1 MSSNNTRTR
10 SKGYMPAIVFK
21 TILADRSAS
30 METFNGK
37 QYDMVEHLLND
48 AKKQASETNKQT
60 HVKFVTFD
68 NRVTTIIDQD
78 ISSYNINRDVIED
91 AMKPSSSTRF
101 NDTLIEEIDS
111 LILKKENYLQS
122 LSNKARALNP
132 DIAMVLIAITD
143 GEDNSSQ
150 HSMKGTREE
159 MLQFRQNGGRAI
171 LMAANM
177 DAEEIGGKYG
187 FNPEK
192 AITVHNSNPVAIESC
207 YRAVSHMARNLSL
220 GIDASFTPF
229 ERASSQALPSLQ
241 GNTGPPQLQRAVA
254 MPLDSI
260 QDDDDDDNHPLL
272 WTNFNSDDNSS
283 LLTAPTLTRSQRY

>member
-10 SKGYMPAIVFK
+10 SKGYMPTIIYK

-30 METFNGK
+30 MESFNGK

-48 AKKQASETNKQT
+48 AKKQALETNQPT

-68 NRVTTIIDQD
+68 NRVTTVIDQD
-78 ISSYNINRDVIED
+78 ISSYTINRDIIED
-91 AMKPSSSTRF
+91 VMKPSSSTRF
-101 NDTLIEEIDS
+101 NDTLIEQIDS
-111 LILKKENYLQS
+111 LIIKKEKYLQS
-122 LSNKARALNP
+122 LSNEARTLKP

-143 GEDNSSQ
+143 GEDNASR
-150 HSMKGTREE
+150 HSMEGAREE

-207 YRAVSHMARNLSL
+207 YRAVSTMARNLSL
-220 GIDASFTPF
+220 GIDTSFTQF
-229 ERASSQALPSLQ
+229 ERATSQSLPQLQ
-241 GNTGPPQLQRAVA
+241 GNTGLPQLQRAVA

-260 QDDDDDDNHPLL
+260 QDDDDDNHPLA
-272 WTNFNSDDNSS
+272 WTDLNSDLLNPM
-283 LLTAPTLTRSQRY
+283 LTAPTLTRQYRQ

>member
-68 NRVTTIIDQD
+68 NRVRTIIDQD
-78 ISSYNINRDVIED
+78 ISSYNIDRDVIED
-91 AMKPSSSTRF
+91 AMKPSASTRF

-111 LILKKENYLQS
+111 LILKKETYLQS

-143 GEDNSSQ
+143 GEDNVSQ
-150 HSMKGTREE
+150 HSMEGAREE
-159 MLQFRQNGGRAI
+159 MVQFRQNGGRAI

-192 AITVHNSNPVAIESC
+192 SITVHNSNPIAIESC
-207 YRAVSHMARNLSL
+207 YRAVSGMARNLSL
-220 GIDASFTPF
+220 GIDTSFTPV

-241 GNTGPPQLQRAVA
+241 GNTGPPQLHRAMA
-254 MPLDSI
+254 MPLESI
-260 QDDDDDDNHPLL
+260 QDDDDNHPLL
-272 WTNFNSDDNSS
+272 WTNFNSDNNSS
-283 LLTAPTLTRSQRY
+283 LLTAPTLTRQYRQ

>member
-10 SKGYMPAIVFK
+10 SKGYMPTIIYK

-30 METFNGK
+30 MESFNGK

-48 AKKQASETNKQT
+48 AKKQALETNQPT

-68 NRVTTIIDQD
+68 NRVTTVIDQD
-78 ISSYNINRDVIED
+78 ISSYTINRDIIED
-91 AMKPSSSTRF
+91 VMKPSSSTRF
-101 NDTLIEEIDS
+101 NDTLIEQIDS
-111 LILKKENYLQS
+111 LILKKEKYLQS
-122 LSNKARALNP
+122 LSNEARTLKP

-143 GEDNSSQ
+143 GEDNASR
-150 HSMKGTREE
+150 HSMEGTREE

-207 YRAVSHMARNLSL
+207 YRAVSTMARNLSL
-220 GIDASFTPF
+220 GIDTSFTQF
-229 ERASSQALPSLQ
+229 ERATSQSLPPLQ
-241 GNTGPPQLQRAVA
+241 GNTGLPQLQRAVA
-254 MPLDSI
+254 MPLNSI
-260 QDDDDDDNHPLL
+260 QDDDDDNHPLA
-272 WTNFNSDDNSS
+272 WTDLNSS
-283 LLTAPTLTRSQRY
+283 LLNPTLTAPTLTRQYRQ

>member
-1 MSSNNTRTR
+1 MSSNTRTR
-10 SKGYMPAIVFK
+10 SKGYMPTIVFK

-48 AKKQASETNKQT
+48 AKKQASETNKKT

-68 NRVTTIIDQD
+68 GIVKTIIDQD
-78 ISSYNINRDVIED
+78 ISSYNIDRDVIED
-91 AMKPSSSTRF
+91 AMKPSGSTRF

-122 LSNKARALNP
+122 LSNEARALNP

-143 GEDNSSQ
+143 GEDNASM
-150 HSMKGTREE
+150 HSMEDAREE

-177 DAEEIGGKYG
+177 DAEVIGARYG

-192 AITVHNSNPVAIESC
+192 SITVHNSNPTAIESC
-207 YRAVSHMARNLSL
+207 YRAVSDMARNLSQ
-220 GIDASFTPF
+220 GIDVSFTPV
-229 ERASSQALPSLQ
+229 ERASSQALPQLQ
-241 GNTGPPQLQRAVA
+241 GNTGLPQLQRAVA
-254 MPLDSI
+254 MPFNSN
-260 QDDDDDDNHPLL
+260 DDNDYHPLS
-272 WTNFNSDDNSS
+272 WTNFNDT
-283 LLTAPTLTRSQRY
+283 LVTPPTLTRQHRQ

>member
-10 SKGYMPAIVFK
+10 SKGYMPTIIFK

-30 METFNGK
+30 MESFNGK

-48 AKKQASETNKQT
+48 AKKQALETNQST

-68 NRVTTIIDQD
+68 NRVTTVIDQD
-78 ISSYNINRDVIED
+78 ISSYNIDRDIIED
-91 AMKPSSSTRF
+91 VMKPSASTRF
-101 NDTLIEEIDS
+101 NDTLIEQIDS

-122 LSNKARALNP
+122 LPNKARDLKP

-143 GEDNSSQ
+143 GEDNVSQ
-150 HSMKGTREE
+150 HSIEGTREE

-207 YRAVSHMARNLSL
+207 YRAVSTMARNLSL
-220 GIDASFTPF
+220 GIDTSFTPF
-229 ERASSQALPSLQ
+229 ERASSQTAPLQ
-241 GNTGPPQLQRAVA
+241 SGTGLPQLQRAMA
-254 MPLDSI
+254 LPLQSI
-260 QDDDDDDNHPLL
+260 PDDDDNHPLL
-272 WTNFNSDDNSS
+272 WTNFNSDNNNSN
-283 LLTAPTLTRSQRY
+283 TYH